1 MNRFFMPYH
10 LYQVQWLLM
19 PGLLRQVPTTCVT
32 VGLCSITGR
41 QKWNPGDTSLN
52 FCPVGRS
59 DPSAFDAVK
68 IQQIVSG
75 SFLCHRATRLLPQWK
90 IVYGQRSRSRRS
102 RACVWNTYED
112 SGWRYVVGRWLD
124 SLYARP
130 RRTRRSSR
138 VDSRQSVL
146 VHCERFQF
154 LGWVPELRR

>member
-68 IQQIVSG
+68 IQQLVSG
-75 SFLCHRATRLLPQWK
+75 PFCV
-90 IVYGQRSRSRRS
+90 IGQLDYCRSGRQYKVKGQGDKGRVCEILTS
-102 RACVWNTYED
+102 T
-112 SGWRYVVGRWLD
+112 VGGG
-124 SLYARP
+124 
-130 RRTRRSSR
+130 T
-138 VDSRQSVL
+138 
-146 VHCERFQF
+146 
-154 LGWVPELRR
+154 